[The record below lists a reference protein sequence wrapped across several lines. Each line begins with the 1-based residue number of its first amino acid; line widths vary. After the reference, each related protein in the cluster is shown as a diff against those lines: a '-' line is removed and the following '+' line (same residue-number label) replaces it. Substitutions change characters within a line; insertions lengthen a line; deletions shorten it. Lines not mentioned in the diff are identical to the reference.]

1 MIIEAERRENQEKA
15 MPSSVIR
22 AYHYDAP
29 HAVLRIVFV
38 SGAVYDYEAVPEF
51 IYQAMKEATSKG
63 TFFNQYIKD
72 KFRFSRIRDSH
83 DHHQ

>member
-1 MIIEAERRENQEKA
+1 MQGKRKKPGKV

-22 AYHYDAP
+22 AYSYDAL

-51 IYQAMKEATSKG
+51 VYRDMKNAFSKG
-63 TFFNQYIKD
+63 IFFNEHIKD
-72 KFRFSRIRDSH
+72 KFKFSRYRDAH
-83 DHHQ
+83 GHHHK